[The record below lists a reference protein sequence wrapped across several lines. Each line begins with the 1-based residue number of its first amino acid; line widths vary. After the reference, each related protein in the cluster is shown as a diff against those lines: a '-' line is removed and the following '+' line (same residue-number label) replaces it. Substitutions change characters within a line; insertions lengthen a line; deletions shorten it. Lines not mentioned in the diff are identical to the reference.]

1 MLTTRFCHYFP
12 SGAFVCDDIDTEEF
26 QYQPKETEAT
36 IKKLYRLKILSDIPI
51 SSNKEESLD
60 TVMETEEF
68 KLGLSHLPSMI
79 WTPTKYKPSQMDYNK
94 WKTNGGTVLPGYKLA
109 SEVKVKHNNVKLT
122 EHHSQFINNYV
133 EKHPTCN
140 R

>member
-12 SGAFVCDDIDTEEF
+12 SGAFVCDELDTKEF

-36 IKKLYRLKILSDIPI
+36 IKKLYRLKILLDIPI
-51 SSNKEESLD
+51 SSNEEESLD

-79 WTPTKYKPSQMDYNK
+79 WTPTKYKPSQMVEFISFILNHNFK
-94 WKTNGGTVLPGYKLA
+94 VSKAVLKARIEPK
-109 SEVKVKHNNVKLT
+109 ST
-122 EHHSQFINNYV
+122 
-133 EKHPTCN
+133 
-140 R
+140 